1 MHVAIVGGGIL
12 GCSISWAL
20 RRAGADATVIDRH
33 GEVGHGSTSASCG
46 IVRRFYSQP
55 GMIALAHEA
64 SHLWADWGAHLGPIE
79 DELARFERPGVL
91 LIPPAIDASVHA
103 IIARMKE
110 CGVAVQLLDA
120 DAAEARFP
128 FLCADSFFP
137 PVPTA
142 DPDFFEPTGKR
153 IAGAVFEEDG
163 GYVVSPS
170 LAAHNLRLAGE
181 RDGVQ
186 FRLGTTL
193 VGVERPDGGPF
204 LLRTADGGTIE
215 ADAVVNAAGPHSGLV
230 NRMGGVTLP
239 LETRPLRREVHAM
252 KNPRYEAGGG
262 VPVVGDLDGGIYFRP
277 ESRCRD
283 LIVGSA
289 DPACDAFE
297 WVDDP
302 DDYNESISDLVHD
315 RQTLRLMKRFPDV
328 QRGPA
333 RGLGALYDVT
343 VADWYPIIDKTDLD
357 GWYVAMG
364 TSGSSFKTAPVIGPL
379 VAKLVME
386 CEGGRDHDVD
396 PVVLDLPRTGLRVD
410 ASFLSRLRQ
419 ANATTGTV
427 IG

>member
-1 MHVAIVGGGIL
+1 MRVAVIGAGVI
-12 GCSISWAL
+12 GCAIGWAL
-20 RRAGADATVIDRH
+20 RRAGFDAVVIDRH

-55 GMIALAHEA
+55 GMTALAQEA
-64 SHLWADWGAHLGPIE
+64 SYVWADWEAHLGGV
-79 DELARFERPGVL
+79 DDDLATFERPGVL
-91 LIPPAIDASVHA
+91 LIPPGIDDRTRAIVAH
-103 IIARMKE
+103 MKE
-110 CGVAVQLLDA
+110 CGVPVSILDA

-137 PVPTA
+137 PVPAA
-142 DPDFFEPTGKR
+142 DPGFFEPTGKR

-163 GYVVSPS
+163 GYVVSPG
-170 LAAHNLRLAGE
+170 LATHNLRLAGE
-181 RDGVQ
+181 RDGVT
-186 FRLGTTL
+186 FRLGAPL
-193 VGVERPDGGPF
+193 VGVDRADGGPF
-204 LLRTADGGTIE
+204 VLRTDGEPIE
-215 ADAVVNAAGPHSGLV
+215 ADAVVNAAGPHSGVV
-230 NRMGGVTLP
+230 NAMAGVTLP

-252 KNPRYEAGGG
+252 RNPRYQAGGG

-283 LIVGSA
+283 IIVGSA

-297 WVDDP
+297 WVEDP
-302 DDYNESISDLVHD
+302 DDYNESITDLVHE
-315 RQTLRLMKRFPDV
+315 RQTLRLMKRFPGMR
-328 QRGPA
+328 RGPA

-343 VADWYPIIDKTDLD
+343 VADWYPIIDKTDSP

-379 VAKLVME
+379 VAALVAE

-396 PVVLDLPRTGLRVD
+396 PVVLDLPRSGLRVD
-410 ASFLSRLRQ
+410 TSFLSRLRA